1 MSSDRQKVM
10 RCVFLPMLIGAVAL
24 APGSLRAQDR
34 QHPGVA
40 TTSTAAGNWPMLD
53 SYCGK
58 CHNATD
64 WAGGVAFDAMQASDI
79 PSDAKTWEAA
89 ISKLRGRMMPPP
101 GEKQPPQPMIDR
113 FVAGMEATL
122 DAAAPADP
130 KSGFVSLH
138 RLSRTEYG
146 RSVQEVTGLTVDA
159 SQLLPADTKN
169 EDGFENIADVLT
181 VSPTFLFQY
190 IVAARSV
197 AEQAI
202 GNPHPLMAKVTLDG
216 DYYANQNFHVEGLP
230 LGTRGGL
237 LAAHY
242 FPADGDY
249 VFDINISVGGI
260 STGRVYPGYVEGLD
274 DPRTVILTIDG
285 QQVFEQTIGGAKD
298 LKEADQDPI
307 RSSKDL
313 HDRFSDIHVAVTAGP
328 HQLGVTFVGR
338 TYAESDEMLQPLD
351 PMGGEGRA
359 PRIAAVEIRGPHD
372 PTGLSETPS
381 RRRIFSC
388 YPKTPAEED
397 PCAQQIISVLA
408 RRAYRRPVDADD
420 LTAPLRF
427 YRAGL
432 KEGGTFDAGIK
443 DALMSIL
450 ASPKFLYRVPEVPT
464 GTAPGTTFR
473 LSDFD
478 LATRLSFMLWSQG
491 PDGALLDAAIAGKLT
506 DPQVLARQVDRM
518 LVDPRATSLTTNFA
532 FEWLE
537 VGKMDQVKPD
547 PTVYPSFDA
556 ALRAD
561 LGQEMYLFVDSVLRS
576 DQSVLTLLTA
586 DYTFLNARLAR
597 LYDVPNVSGSQFR
610 RVKLTDSHRFGLLGK
625 GAMLLGTSYGNRTAP
640 VLRGSWVLDTITD
653 TPPVAPP
660 PNIAPLKENVA
671 GATPLTIRQRME
683 EHRSNFSCNA
693 CHGILDPI
701 GMSLENFDAIGKWRD
716 KDPDTGTPIDASGRM
731 SDGTSLGGPG
741 DLRAYLRKHPQQFVQ
756 TVTEKLMTF
765 ALGRNLDYHDMPT
778 IRAIVRD
785 SAQHG
790 YTFRSL
796 VLGIVNSK
804 PFQEQPLPPAG
815 PDGKPATQVAQQ
827 R

>member
-1 MSSDRQKVM
+1 MM
-10 RCVFLPMLIGAVAL
+10 RYVFLTLLMGSAVL
-24 APGSLRAQDR
+24 ASTWLQAQNKQQSD
-34 QHPGVA
+34 VA
-40 TTSTAAGNWPMLD
+40 ASMTATSNWPMLD
-53 SYCGK
+53 SYCAK

-64 WAGGVAFDAMQASDI
+64 WAGGVAFDAMQAGNI
-79 PSDAKTWEAA
+79 ASDAKTWEAA

-101 GEKQPPQPMIDR
+101 GEKQPPQATIDK
-113 FVAGMEATL
+113 FVAGMETTL
-122 DAAAPADP
+122 DAPAPADP
-130 KSGFVSLH
+130 HAGFVPLH

-146 RSVQEVTGLTVDA
+146 RSVQYVTGLTVDA
-159 SQLLPADTKN
+159 VQLLPADTKN

-202 GNPHPLMAKVTLDG
+202 GNPHPLPEKATLDG
-216 DYYANQNFHVEGLP
+216 DYYANQNFHIEGLP

-237 LAAHY
+237 VATHY

-249 VFDINISVGGI
+249 VFNINISVGGI

-274 DPRTVILTIDG
+274 DPRTVLLTIDG
-285 QQVFEQTIGGAKD
+285 QQVFAQPIGGAKD

-307 RSSKDL
+307 QSSKDL
-313 HDRFSDIHVAVTAGP
+313 LDRFSNIHATVTAGP
-328 HQLGVTFVGR
+328 HQIGVTFVGR

-351 PMGGEGRA
+351 PMGGEQRA
-359 PRIAAVEIRGPHD
+359 PRIAAVEIAGPHN

-388 YPKTPAEED
+388 YPKSQAEED
-397 PCAQQIISVLA
+397 PCAQQIISALA
-408 RRAYRRPVDADD
+408 GRAFRRPVNADD
-420 LTAPLRF
+420 LTAPMRF

-432 KEGGTFDAGIK
+432 AEGGNFDAGIK

-450 ASPKFLYRVPEVPT
+450 ASAKFLYRVPEVPA
-464 GTAPGTTFR
+464 GTAPGTIFR
-473 LSDFD
+473 LSESD

-491 PDGALLDAAIAGKLT
+491 PDGALLDAAVAGKLS
-506 DPQVLARQVDRM
+506 DPQGLARQVDRM
-518 LVDPRATSLTTNFA
+518 LADQRATSLVTNFA

-537 VGKMDQVKPD
+537 VGKMDLVKPD
-547 PTVYPSFDA
+547 PTVFPSFDP

-561 LGQEMYLFVDSVLRS
+561 LGEEIYLFVDSVLRS

-610 RVKLTDSHRFGLLGK
+610 RVKLEDSHRFGLLGK
-625 GAMLLGTSYGNRTAP
+625 GAILLGTSYGNRTAP
-640 VLRGSWVLDTITD
+640 VVRGSWVLDTITD

-660 PNIAPLKENVA
+660 PNITPLKENVA
-671 GATPLTIRQRME
+671 GAMPLTVRQRME

-701 GMSLENFDAIGKWRD
+701 GMSLENFDAIGTWRD

-741 DLRAYLRKHPQQFVQ
+741 DLRAYLMKHPQQFVQ

-778 IRAIVRD
+778 VRAIVRD
-785 SAQHG
+785 SARQG

-804 PFQEQPLPPAG
+804 QFQEQPLPPAG
-815 PDGKPATQVAQQ
+815 PSAKPATQVAQQ

>member
-1 MSSDRQKVM
+1 M
-10 RCVFLPMLIGAVAL
+10 RYRYLPFLMGFVAL
-24 APGSLRAQDR
+24 ATGSLQAQNR
-34 QHPGVA
+34 QQPGGA
-40 TTSTAAGNWPMLD
+40 TAATGHGDWPMLD
-53 SYCGK
+53 TYCGK

-64 WAGGVAFDAMQASDI
+64 WAGGIAFDVMQAGNV

-113 FVAGMEATL
+113 FVEGMQDTL
-122 DAAAPADP
+122 DTAAAADP
-130 KSGFVSLH
+130 DAGFVPLH

-146 RSVQEVTGLTVDA
+146 RSVQEVTGLAVDA
-159 SQLLPADTKN
+159 SLLLPADTKN
-169 EDGFENIADVLT
+169 EDGFENIADALT

-190 IVAARSV
+190 VVAARSV

-202 GNPHPLMAKVTLDG
+202 GNPHPLVAKVTVQG
-216 DYYANQNFHVEGLP
+216 DYYANQSFHIEGLP
-230 LGTRGGL
+230 LGTRGGVVTT
-237 LAAHY
+237 HD
-242 FPADGDY
+242 FPANGDY
-249 VFDINISVGGI
+249 TFDINISVGGI
-260 STGRVYPGYVEGLD
+260 STGRVYPGYIEGLD

-285 QQVFEQTIGGAKD
+285 QKVFEQRIGGAKD
-298 LKEADQDPI
+298 LKEAIQDPI
-307 RSSKDL
+307 QSSKDL
-313 HDRFSDIHVAVTAGP
+313 HDRFSDIHAAVTAGP
-328 HQLGVTFVGR
+328 HEVGVTFVGR

-351 PMGGEGRA
+351 PLGGAQRG
-359 PRIAAVEIRGPHD
+359 PRIAAVEIKGPFN
-372 PTGLSETPS
+372 PTGLSQTPS

-388 YPKTPAEED
+388 YPRTQVEED
-397 PCAQQIISVLA
+397 PCAQQIISALA

-420 LTAPLRF
+420 LAAPMRF

-432 KEGGTFDAGIK
+432 QAGGSFDTGIK

-450 ASPKFLYRVPEVPT
+450 ASPKFLYRVPEVPP
-464 GTAPGTTFR
+464 GTAPGATLP
-473 LSDFD
+473 LSQLD

-491 PDGALLDAAIAGKLT
+491 PDGALLDAATAGKLR
-506 DPQVLARQVDRM
+506 DPPVLARQVERM
-518 LVDPRATSLTTNFA
+518 LADPRATSLIRDFA

-537 VGKMDQVKPD
+537 VGKMDQVQPD
-547 PTVYPSFDA
+547 PTVYPSFDP

-561 LGQEMYLFVDSVLRS
+561 LRQEMYLFVDSVLRS

-586 DYTFLNARLAR
+586 DYTFLDARLAR
-597 LYDVPNVSGSQFR
+597 LYGIPNVSGSQFR
-610 RVKLTDSHRFGLLGK
+610 RVELTDSHRFGLLGK
-625 GAMLLGTSYGNRTAP
+625 GAVLLGTSYGNRTAP

-660 PNIAPLKENVA
+660 PNITPLKENVA
-671 GATPLTIRQRME
+671 GAMPQTVRQRME

-701 GMSLENFDAIGKWRD
+701 GMSLENFDAIGRWRAQ
-716 KDPDTGTPIDASGRM
+716 DPDTGTPIDASGKM
-731 SDGTSLGGPG
+731 SDGTTLNGPD
-741 DLRAYLRKHPQQFVQ
+741 DLRAYLTRHPQQFVQ

-778 IRAIVRD
+778 VRAIVRD
-785 SAQHG
+785 SARQG

-796 VLGIVNSK
+796 VIGIVNSRQ
-804 PFQEQPLPPAG
+804 FQEQRLPAAG
-815 PDGKPATQVAQQ
+815 PGGKTATQVAQQ